1 MKKLILL
8 LFFFINLLTFSQEGL
23 TKHMLIGEWV
33 SDDTEYQLIVS
44 SPGNWNNFLFL
55 NYKVN
60 VVYNRSGSFVN
71 FKYVSEK
78 LINRN
83 FTNNKIRT
91 KLTRDK
97 HGKKGEFICIY
108 ERVNFNKLKVT
119 VRGECDTVF
128 YYTRK
133 N

>member
-55 NYKVN
+55 NYKAKVG
-60 VVYNRSGSFVN
+60 YNSSGAFVGLQ
-71 FKYVSEK
+71 YVGEK
-78 LINRN
+78 LIDRN
-83 FTNNKIRT
+83 FSNNKIRT
-91 KLTRDK
+91 RLTRDK
-97 HGKKGEFICIY
+97 NGKKGEFICIY

-119 VRGECDTVF
+119 VRGECDTVL